1 MRIRYVVLLVIA
13 AVVASTNATLLPK
26 DLTPDLSVL
35 GVHGGASTS
44 RFLRIRSAT
53 KDDEER
59 AFGIKSIPGVNKVSN
74 FLNNKKLAKYLKTD
88 KEVDDVFVK
97 LKLNSP
103 NKNVFENPK
112 FLKWSQYVDDFNQK
126 NLGKEPKSMLPTLLR
141 HYDGVQL
148 STMLEAATKVGN
160 TYVVAKRLQGEQMK
174 LWKREGV
181 TADYLFSFYKLDVLD
196 DGVKNFL
203 AKPGVNIFI
212 RYADEF
218 NPGVQTT
225 LFEKLR
231 KTYSDSVL
239 SQLLIAGMKDPNTK
253 TLATELQAKQVNRWL
268 DQLQP
273 PENVFKLLALDKGA
287 ENLLSNPQLYTWVNY
302 AERYKANNEF
312 TTKLTLFEAMKTHYS
327 DDALVTMLRSAS
339 RAKSNRDTGY
349 VRYVENALL
358 DKWANDKK
366 PVGEVLTALGATHAK
381 KNEVN
386 AAYSKKVLALDG
398 N

>member
-1 MRIRYVVLLVIA
+1 MWIHYAVLLGVVV
-13 AVVASTNATLLPK
+13 VVASTNATLLTK
-26 DLTPDLSVL
+26 DLTSDHSVL
-35 GVHGGASTS
+35 VVHGGASTG
-44 RFLRIRSAT
+44 RFLRIQST
-53 KDDEER
+53 TGDDEER
-59 AFGIKSIPGVNKVSN
+59 VFGIKSIPGVNKVSN

-126 NLGKEPKSMLPTLLR
+126 NLGQEPKSMLPTLLR

-148 STMLEAATKVGN
+148 STMLEAATKVDS
-160 TYVVAKRLQGEQMK
+160 TYGVAKRLQGEQMK
-174 LWKREGV
+174 LWRREGV

-196 DGVKNFL
+196 DGVKNLL

-231 KTYSDSVL
+231 KTYSDTVL

-253 TLATELQAKQVNRWL
+253 TLATELQAKQ
-268 DQLQP
+268 
-273 PENVFKLLALDKGA
+273 GA
-287 ENLLSNPQLYTWVNY
+287 ENLLVSPQLYTWVKY

-312 TTKLTLFEAMKTHYS
+312 TAKRTLFDALRSHYS

-339 RAKSNRDTGY
+339 RVKAKRDTLY

-358 DKWANDKK
+358 DDWAKAKK
-366 PVGEVLTALGATHAK
+366 PASEVLTALGVTHAK
-381 KNEVN
+381 KNEVM
-386 AAYSKKVLALDG
+386 AAYSEKVLALDG
-398 N
+398 K